1 MMQMGYFRKKFS
13 IIIFSI
19 SIIFIFSTNVVL
31 PKNNTLKLIKDYLGD
46 IRTLQAKFSQ
56 TDYMGDTMTGDLFL
70 KKPGK
75 IRFSYDPPNYLQIV
89 SKQQAVLIFDPKN
102 SGTGPLT
109 YPLSYTPLGFL
120 IKNDLNSLISENG
133 ESFELDDL
141 IFLKIRNPQYQLSIE
156 FNKNP
161 VSIIGWE
168 FKNKM
173 GEIIR
178 ITLKDIRKNNYISD
192 EIFKTEKDFERF
204 KK

>member
-1 MMQMGYFRKKFS
+1 MQMQGFKKKFLRT
-13 IIIFSI
+13 IFSI
-19 SIIFIFSTNVVL
+19 SIIFIFSTDVAL
-31 PKNNTLKLIKDYLGD
+31 PKNNILTLVKDYLGD
-46 IRTLQAKFSQ
+46 IKTLQARFSQ
-56 TDYMGDTMTGDLFL
+56 TDYMGEIMTGDLFL

-89 SKQQAVLIFDPKN
+89 SKQQAILIFDPKN

-120 IKNDLNSLISENG
+120 IKNDLSSLISENG
-133 ESFELDDL
+133 ESFELNGL

-161 VSIIGWE
+161 VSLTGWE
-168 FKNKM
+168 FKNQM
-173 GEIIR
+173 GEMIEIK
-178 ITLKDIRKNNYISD
+178 LKDIRKNNYISD
-192 EIFKTEKDFERF
+192 EIFKTEKDYERF